1 MPIEDG
7 AEETVDV
14 VKISR
19 VVPEVDALEVIT
31 DVANVMVS

>member
-14 VKISR
+14 VEISR